1 MLRCNG
7 RRQGVTMCRFLDFAL
22 RAALEM
28 TGGMLHWQWQEDDP
42 LDNDRM
48 YAIAY
53 NLRNVAIGV
62 RQNDGGQQLLLRG
75 LSTPGQGKGEGPA
88 GDNDLS

>member
-1 MLRCNG
+1 
-7 RRQGVTMCRFLDFAL
+7 
-22 RAALEM
+22 M
-28 TGGMLHWQWQEDDP
+28 TGVHAPLAMTRKRAS

-75 LSTPGQGKGEGPA
+75 LSTPGQGKGVF
-88 GDNDLS
+88 